1 MKDFI
6 FIIDEG
12 FTYDPNNKLIENMQ
26 LLGSAQGKDILEA
39 FKNFKQAQSYLSEF
53 AFKEVIAVEFVGDFI
68 RNIEL

>member
-6 FIIDEG
+6 FITDEG
-12 FTYDPNNKLIENMQ
+12 STYDPNNKLIENMQ

-53 AFKEVIAVEFVGDFI
+53 AFKEVIAVEFVGNFI

>member
-6 FIIDEG
+6 FITDEG
-12 FTYDPNNKLIENMQ
+12 FTYDPNNKLIKNMQ

>member
-6 FIIDEG
+6 FITDEG